1 MEKEMLVYKDVKQ
14 PKCVLLVN
22 YSFDE
27 DEPVYLFNGYEEAK
41 AEMIKQVKEEIRIAE
56 EENKK
61 KQDEDFKVKFEE
73 DKVTLTEYY
82 SDRDDVTTWKILEV
96 RN

>member
-1 MEKEMLVYKDVKQ
+1 MEKEMLVYKDVKH

-22 YSFDE
+22 YNFDE
-27 DEPVYLFNGYEEAK
+27 DEPVYLFNGYKEAK

-56 EENKK
+56 EENEK
-61 KQDEDFKVKFEE
+61 KQGEDFKVKFEE